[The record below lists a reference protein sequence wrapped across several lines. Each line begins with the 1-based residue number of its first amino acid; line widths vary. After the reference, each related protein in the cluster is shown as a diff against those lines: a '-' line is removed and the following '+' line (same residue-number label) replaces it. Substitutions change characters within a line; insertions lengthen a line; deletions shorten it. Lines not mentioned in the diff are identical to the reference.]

1 MRLLALSLAMTLAA
15 GAVQAAGPDCA
26 QAKRPVDQLI
36 CRDEALQAAQ
46 ARVDDAVKELEGALD
61 DVRRERLA
69 AAQRDWTRRRDEACP
84 VTAAD
89 LAAAQKGRE
98 RAECLRHAADQRVVQ
113 LRADL
118 KGERDGV
125 RPLPLTITDA
135 EPLKFPPPRTGTAT
149 PYRPVQVTALGGRWA
164 KADPLTR
171 RPIDDCRTAYLEIGR
186 DGQFA
191 LRDPRT
197 GAPPVESRIAFAG
210 TDPAAGLEFSGDAAP
225 ARGAL
230 RLEPGDTARFDR
242 IVLTLE
248 QPFAFGATFVRC
260 R

>member
-1 MRLLALSLAMTLAA
+1 MRLLALSFVIALAA
-15 GAVQAAGPDCA
+15 GAAQAAGSDCT

-36 CRDEALQAAQ
+36 CRDDALQAAQ
-46 ARVDDAVKELEGALD
+46 ARLDEAVKELEGVLD
-61 DVRRERLA
+61 DARRERLA
-69 AAQRDWTRRRDEACP
+69 AAQRDWTRRRDETCP
-84 VTAAD
+84 VIAAD
-89 LAAAQKGRE
+89 LAGAAKGRV
-98 RAECLRHAADQRVVQ
+98 RVECLSHVIDQRVLQ

-135 EPLKFPPPRTGTAT
+135 EPPKFPPPRTGTAM
-149 PYRPVQVTALGGRWA
+149 PYRPVQVSALGGRWA

-186 DGQFA
+186 DGRFV
-191 LRDPRT
+191 LLDPRT
-197 GAPPVESRIAFAG
+197 GTPPVESRITFAG
-210 TDPAAGLEFSGDAAP
+210 TDPVAGLAFSGDTAP
-225 ARGAL
+225 ARGSL
-230 RLEPGDTARFDR
+230 RLEPSDTARFDR
-242 IVLTLE
+242 VVLNLE